1 MSIKRWKLGWKR
13 CDCVKCE
20 AALTIEQTE
29 EDCGWVRWGDHKE
42 ENARLKA
49 EVERL
54 TKAHSDALAD
64 FWAIHNGYFELKAE
78 VERLTIQRAKLI
90 ESAEELFR
98 FVGQELY
105 GPIDHFEAAWEA
117 AKEGKQP

>member
-1 MSIKRWKLGWKR
+1 MSIKHWKLGWKR
-13 CDCVKCE
+13 CECVKCE

-42 ENARLKA
+42 EIHRLKA

-64 FWAIHNGYFELKAE
+64 FWNIHKGYFDLKAE
-78 VERLTIQRAKLI
+78 VEQLR
-90 ESAEELFR
+90 
-98 FVGQELY
+98 
-105 GPIDHFEAAWEA
+105 
-117 AKEGKQP
+117 KEGKQP